1 MAFFPTSPTNGQQ
14 ANVGN
19 ITYQFNSTA
28 NAWNRVGTT
37 VTQLIDGIT
46 VNITGNINATG
57 TGQQTFAGRISTGGN
72 VAATG
77 NILGSSMIASG
88 AVIAT
93 GNITGGNLT
102 TSGTTTTTLL
112 NVATQIAVGAST
124 FTPTLLSTYNVVA
137 SNAVTAPYGALTTVI
152 SSNVVTTNIS
162 SNTGT
167 FTGLVT
173 ASAGA
178 NVTGNVNAG
187 NVNTTGLVSAAS
199 NITATGNVSGTYI
212 LGNGAF
218 LTGVVTGG
226 GGGAGNRANVDITT
240 SSIAN
245 AGYFTGSVVL
255 AKGYTI
261 YKITTSAASW
271 IRVYTNVAARTT
283 DATRSQTTDPQP
295 GAGVIAEAITT
306 GANVVVMSPA
316 TIGFNDENPVSNT
329 IPIAVTNLSGST
341 GAITVT
347 FTYLGL
353 EI

>member
-1 MAFFPTSPTNGQQ
+1 MAFFPISPTNGQQ

-88 AVIAT
+88 AIIAT

-102 TSGTTTTTLL
+102 TTGTSTTTLL
-112 NVATQIAVGAST
+112 TVATQIAIGSST
-124 FTPTLLSTYNVVA
+124 FTPTQLSTFNVVA
-137 SNAVTAPYGALTTVI
+137 SNAVIAPYGALTTVI
-152 SSNVVTTNIS
+152 SSNVITTNIS
-162 SNTGT
+162 SNTGA
-167 FTGLVT
+167 FTGLVSM
-173 ASAGA
+173 SANA

-187 NVNTTGLVSAAS
+187 NVNVTS
-199 NITATGNVSGTYI
+199 NVNATGNVSGTYV

-226 GGGAGNRANVDITT
+226 GGGAGNRANVAVTT

-245 AGYFTGSVVL
+245 AAYSTGSVTL

-295 GAGVIAEAITT
+295 GAGVIAEVITT
-306 GANVVVMSPA
+306 GANIVLMSPA

-329 IPIAVTNLSGST
+329 IPIAVTNLSGNT
-341 GAITVT
+341 AAITVT

-353 EI
+353 EN